1 MGVVPHSNF
10 KDELS
15 NGVAV
20 TNDILYESQGNFYI
34 NTQFGEDLVTNPG
47 EGATPEEVLLDW
59 WERDGH
65 QVVRRSNQVDE
76 KTSLLSDAHLA
87 QLRDCLGRIHTKFQK
102 LYGHCAVTSLR
113 WKLNSKL
120 PRTANWL
127 LNKPDPGSFDQRN
140 RI

>member
-34 NTQFGEDLVTNPG
+34 NTQLSEDLVTNPG

-87 QLRDCLGRIHTKFQK
+87 QLRDYLGRIHTKFQK
-102 LYGHCAVTSLR
+102 LYGHSDGDQFAMEIEFKITKDG
-113 WKLNSKL
+113 KLVIKQAR
-120 PRTANWL
+120 PWV
-127 LNKPDPGSFDQRN
+127 F
-140 RI
+140 